1 MVVLEQDGLVRAEHY
16 LANQVFATLVALDY
30 QMSVGEVNSLVAAA
44 AAAIRCRLVGS
55 CRSRSRVVAVLIVRR
70 RVLTTV
76 AQRVQVVQ
84 ANRGLIAEITGSVL
98 VMIASDRMEPA
109 LDGRRGLDDVRVMS
123 DYLRRLLVTAATI
136 GASCCR
142 RRRRG

>member
-30 QMSVGEVNSLVAAA
+30 QMSVGEVDSLVA